1 MELTSRTSPT
11 AKTTADFLLQ
21 LRFPC
26 PVSLRLRQSFLGGSV
41 EAIVS

>member
-1 MELTSRTSPT
+1 MELTSQTSPI

-21 LRFPC
+21 LRLTC
-26 PVSLRLRQSFLGGSV
+26 PVPLRLRQSFLGGSV